1 MRKEARQK
9 EVKLRKNF
17 FPTLLITIAIWALL
31 AGLIYFVDPNSFG
44 AVPAFFL
51 LGFLA
56 LIFTFSILLANS
68 FLGAVYSLGLTFFAV
83 LRYFGIGNILNFLLI
98 LGVLAAVSL
107 IYFKKT

>member
-1 MRKEARQK
+1 MRKEARRK

-17 FPTLLITIAIWALL
+17 FPTLLITITLWTLL

-44 AVPAFFL
+44 AVPVFFL

-68 FLGAVYSLGLTFFAV
+68 ILGIVYSLGLIFFV
-83 LRYFGIGNILNFLLI
+83 ILRYFGIGNILNFLLI
-98 LGVLAAVSL
+98 LGVLAAFTL
-107 IYFKKT
+107 IYFRKT